1 MKNIFKSKSIKA
13 NMTLSFVL
21 IILISNI
28 LLFVFNNQ
36 ILRKYFSLQVNDS
49 IEVITKQAADIIEED
64 IKSTESQVDALSKTW
79 AFTKNLDKN
88 QIADFYENSAKS
100 MGFIEFAYIDTKGNG
115 LNLNKEGAKWDATQ
129 REYFK
134 RSLNGELYT
143 SEILVDLVT
152 NQKMIVVSTPYYEN
166 GKIEGVFIGIKDAN
180 FISELC
186 KNFNWGDSGILSV
199 YDKNSKIV
207 GHTRSEI
214 VEKELNLVEEAAKDS
229 SYKEVANFWQNEV
242 LQKQSGVGEYFFTG
256 ENKLAAFYNLENRG
270 YSVLVSI
277 NKSEIFAPLVTL
289 SKWLS
294 FAAILIIIICA
305 LIVYF
310 LIASSVANA
319 FNNIKKDLEKI
330 ADYNLIAEPSKN
342 YSDRR
347 DEIGDIYRSSIMLK
361 ENLTNIVNNIKEST
375 ELLENSSNLLQEKC
389 DLANSVANDISNSV
403 DDIARGATSQ
413 AEDTQT
419 GVIQL
424 QNMTDL
430 LSKNKTNLQQLNSA
444 SDKTETLKNEG
455 VDTMNELLESTQK
468 NKDISKD
475 IKEAMDKTKN
485 SVDDIKS
492 AGEMIKSIA
501 EQTNLLALNAA
512 IEAARAGE
520 AGKGFAVVAEE
531 IRKLAENSSSFTE
544 QINNSVAELLS
555 RADYAV
561 DKINESSTVV
571 EEQSMNVNEV
581 EKKFDGIAES
591 INSLRV
597 SLKEI
602 ISSNKEIDKAQ
613 GSLYT
618 IMENAS
624 ALSEEN
630 AASTQEVA
638 ASTQTQMNSF
648 EEISNESIQ
657 LKNLAEELKDI
668 IDKFN
673 V

>member
-1 MKNIFKSKSIKA
+1 MKKLFKSKSIK
-13 NMTLSFVL
+13 TDITFSFVL

-115 LNLNKEGAKWDATQ
+115 LNLNKEASKWDANQ

-134 RSLNGELYT
+134 RSLNGEVYT
-143 SEILVDLVT
+143 SEILTDLVT
-152 NQKMIVVSTPYYEN
+152 NQKMIVISSPYYEN

-180 FISELC
+180 FISKLC
-186 KNFNWGDSGILSV
+186 KNFKWGESGILSV
-199 YDKNSKIV
+199 YDKNAKIV
-207 GHTRSEI
+207 GHTRAEI
-214 VEKELNLVEEAAKDS
+214 VEKELNLVEEAKKDS
-229 SYKEVANFWQNEV
+229 SYKEVADFWQNEV

-256 ENKLAAFYNLENRG
+256 NDKLAGFYNLDNRG
-270 YSVLVSI
+270 YAVLVSI
-277 NKSEIFAPLVTL
+277 NKSEVFAPLTAL

-294 FAAILIIIICA
+294 LVALIIIIICA

-330 ADYNLIAEPSKN
+330 ADYDLISNPSED
-342 YSDRR
+342 YSNRA
-347 DEIGDIYRSSIMLK
+347 DEVGDIYRSSIMLK
-361 ENLTNIVNNIKEST
+361 ENLINIVNNIKAST

-389 DLANSVANDISNSV
+389 DLANSIANDISNSI

-430 LSKNKTNLQQLNSA
+430 LSKNKTNLQQLNYA
-444 SDKTETLKNEG
+444 SDKTEILKNEG

-512 IEAARAGE
+512 IEAERAGE

-602 ISSNKEIDKAQ
+602 ISSNEEIDKAQ

-638 ASTQTQMNSF
+638 ASTQTQMSSF
-648 EEISNESIQ
+648 EEISNESTQ
-657 LKNLAEELKDI
+657 LKNLSEELKDI

-673 V
+673 I

>member
-1 MKNIFKSKSIKA
+1 MKKLFKSKSIK
-13 NMTLSFVL
+13 TDITFSFIL

-115 LNLNKEGAKWDATQ
+115 LNLNKEASKWDANQ

-134 RSLNGELYT
+134 RSLNGEVYT
-143 SEILVDLVT
+143 SEILTDLVT
-152 NQKMIVVSTPYYEN
+152 NQKMIVISSPYYEN

-180 FISELC
+180 FISKLC
-186 KNFNWGDSGILSV
+186 KNFKWGESGILSV
-199 YDKNSKIV
+199 YDKNAKIV
-207 GHTRSEI
+207 GHTRAEI
-214 VEKELNLVEEAAKDS
+214 VEKELNLVEEAKKDS
-229 SYKEVANFWQNEV
+229 SYKEVADFWQNEV

-256 ENKLAAFYNLENRG
+256 NDKLAGFYNLDNRG
-270 YSVLVSI
+270 YAVLVSI
-277 NKSEIFAPLVTL
+277 NKSEVFAPLTAL

-294 FAAILIIIICA
+294 LVALVIIIICA

-310 LIASSVANA
+310 LIASSVASA

-330 ADYNLIAEPSKN
+330 ADYDLISNPSED
-342 YSDRR
+342 YSNRA
-347 DEIGDIYRSSIMLK
+347 DEVGDIYRSSIMLK
-361 ENLTNIVNNIKEST
+361 ENLINIVNNIKAST

-389 DLANSVANDISNSV
+389 DLANSIANDISNSI

-444 SDKTETLKNEG
+444 SDKTEILKNEG

-512 IEAARAGE
+512 IEI
-520 AGKGFAVVAEE
+520 AVG
-531 IRKLAENSSSFTE
+531 
-544 QINNSVAELLS
+544 
-555 RADYAV
+555 
-561 DKINESSTVV
+561 
-571 EEQSMNVNEV
+571 M
-581 EKKFDGIAES
+581 
-591 INSLRV
+591 
-597 SLKEI
+597 
-602 ISSNKEIDKAQ
+602 
-613 GSLYT
+613 
-618 IMENAS
+618 
-624 ALSEEN
+624 
-630 AASTQEVA
+630 
-638 ASTQTQMNSF
+638 
-648 EEISNESIQ
+648 
-657 LKNLAEELKDI
+657 
-668 IDKFN
+668 
-673 V
+673 

>member
-1 MKNIFKSKSIKA
+1 M
-13 NMTLSFVL
+13 
-21 IILISNI
+21 
-28 LLFVFNNQ
+28 
-36 ILRKYFSLQVNDS
+36 
-49 IEVITKQAADIIEED
+49 
-64 IKSTESQVDALSKTW
+64 
-79 AFTKNLDKN
+79 
-88 QIADFYENSAKS
+88 
-100 MGFIEFAYIDTKGNG
+100 
-115 LNLNKEGAKWDATQ
+115 
-129 REYFK
+129 
-134 RSLNGELYT
+134 
-143 SEILVDLVT
+143 
-152 NQKMIVVSTPYYEN
+152 
-166 GKIEGVFIGIKDAN
+166 
-180 FISELC
+180 
-186 KNFNWGDSGILSV
+186 
-199 YDKNSKIV
+199 
-207 GHTRSEI
+207 
-214 VEKELNLVEEAAKDS
+214 
-229 SYKEVANFWQNEV
+229 
-242 LQKQSGVGEYFFTG
+242 
-256 ENKLAAFYNLENRG
+256 
-270 YSVLVSI
+270 LVSI
-277 NKSEIFAPLVTL
+277 NKSEVFAPLTAL

-294 FAAILIIIICA
+294 LVALVIIIICA

-330 ADYNLIAEPSKN
+330 ADYDLISNPSED
-342 YSDRR
+342 YSNRA
-347 DEIGDIYRSSIMLK
+347 DEVGDIYRSSIMLK
-361 ENLTNIVNNIKEST
+361 ENLINIVNNIKAST

-389 DLANSVANDISNSV
+389 DLANSIANDISNSI

-485 SVDDIKS
+485 SVNDIKS

-597 SLKEI
+597 SL
-602 ISSNKEIDKAQ
+602 
-613 GSLYT
+613 T
-618 IMENAS
+618 
-624 ALSEEN
+624 
-630 AASTQEVA
+630 
-638 ASTQTQMNSF
+638 
-648 EEISNESIQ
+648 
-657 LKNLAEELKDI
+657 
-668 IDKFN
+668 
-673 V
+673 

>member
-1 MKNIFKSKSIKA
+1 MKKLFKSKSIK
-13 NMTLSFVL
+13 TDITFSFVL

-88 QIADFYENSAKS
+88 QIAYFYENSAKS

-115 LNLNKEGAKWDATQ
+115 LNLNKEASKWDANQ

-134 RSLNGELYT
+134 RSLNGEVYT
-143 SEILVDLVT
+143 SEILTDLVT
-152 NQKMIVVSTPYYEN
+152 NQKMIVISSPYYKN

-180 FISELC
+180 FISKLC
-186 KNFNWGDSGILSV
+186 KNFKWGESGILSV
-199 YDKNSKIV
+199 YDKNAKIV
-207 GHTRSEI
+207 GHTRAEI
-214 VEKELNLVEEAAKDS
+214 VEKELNLVEEAKKDS
-229 SYKEVANFWQNEV
+229 SYKEVADFWQNEV

-256 ENKLAAFYNLENRG
+256 NDKLAGFYNLDNRG
-270 YSVLVSI
+270 YAVLVSI
-277 NKSEIFAPLVTL
+277 NKSEVFAPLTAL

-294 FAAILIIIICA
+294 LVALVIIIICA

-330 ADYNLIAEPSKN
+330 ADYDLISNPSED
-342 YSDRR
+342 YSNRA
-347 DEIGDIYRSSIMLK
+347 DEVGDIYRSSIMLK
-361 ENLTNIVNNIKEST
+361 ENLINIVNNIKAST

-389 DLANSVANDISNSV
+389 DLANSIANDISNSI

-602 ISSNKEIDKAQ
+602 ISSNEEIDKAQ

-638 ASTQTQMNSF
+638 ASTQTQMSSF
-648 EEISNESIQ
+648 EEISNESTQ
-657 LKNLAEELKDI
+657 LKNLSEELKDI

-673 V
+673 I